1 MIIKVY
7 TKFQNLNFQYNNLIL
22 LQETQDELTS
32 ELLDLKEKYRE
43 VVDLLRDANE
53 EIRRGR
59 KRTYPGAGK
68 HSVPSIFSTQPSQ
81 KGEKRKLFVK
91 FFSLIKILLW
101 LNKYSL
107 YSFFLLWFSLL
118 WEYSILTI
126 PFFTACY
133 WQTRLVQVF
142 LYTLINISKF
152 RFYFTT
158 GVKGLINIWII
169 PRINIWIPL
178 MNRES
183 SGKHHNLSPN

>member
-81 KGEKRKLFVK
+81 KGENRTEKTVCEVFLFNQNSALTQQI
-91 FFSLIKILLW
+91 FFV
-101 LNKYSL
+101 
-107 YSFFLLWFSLL
+107 FLFSCFLFT
-118 WEYSILTI
+118 EYSILTI
-126 PFFTACY
+126 PFFSPSVID
-133 WQTRLVQVF
+133 RLGSCRFF
-142 LYTLINISKF
+142 LYSLQN
-152 RFYFTT
+152 
-158 GVKGLINIWII
+158 
-169 PRINIWIPL
+169 
-178 MNRES
+178 
-183 SGKHHNLSPN
+183 